1 MPVTFN
7 EKVIAYLT
15 LLSGLA
21 ISAVAVYYS
30 VVGLTAI
37 FAAAAMPIIIMG
49 TTLEV
54 SKLIATIW
62 LKQNWSIAP
71 PLIKL
76 YLMTAI
82 FVLMVITSM
91 GIFGFLSKAHLDQ
104 SVPSGD
110 VTAQITL
117 IDERINVQR
126 ENINVA
132 RKALAQLDATV
143 DQTIARSTNERG
155 ATNAANLRRSQIKER
170 SQLQD
175 DITTAQAEIKRL
187 SEEKIPIASTL
198 RKVEAEVGPVKYI
211 AGFFYGQTD
220 QAILEKAVTWVI
232 ITLIIVFDPLAV
244 ILLLASQTSFQ
255 NFRERSISH
264 VTPEKKS
271 AYDDSIQTPQY
282 PKDNG
287 PLTENQ
293 INQIKKIQP
302 ETTSTNVKEALF
314 VQNEEQ
320 TKSNLWTVTTTS
332 NITEEEYIMKAK
344 KKLKDQNER

>member
-37 FAAAAMPIIIMG
+37 FAAAAIPIIIMG
-49 TTLEV
+49 ATLEV
-54 SKLIATIW
+54 SKLIATVW
-62 LKQNWSIAP
+62 LKQNWNIAP

-76 YLMTAI
+76 YLMAAI

-104 SVPSGD
+104 SVPTGD
-110 VTAQITL
+110 VAAKLTL
-117 IDERINVQR
+117 IDERIKLQR
-126 ENINVA
+126 ENIDVS

-155 ATNAANLRRSQIKER
+155 ATNAANLRRSQVKER

-175 DITTAQAEIKRL
+175 DIAKAQEEIRRL
-187 SEEKIPIASTL
+187 NEEKIPIASAL

-211 AGFFYGQTD
+211 ANFFYGETE
-220 QAILEKAVTWVI
+220 QAVLEKAVTWVI
-232 ITLIIVFDPLAV
+232 ITLIVVFDPLAV
-244 ILLLASQTSFQ
+244 VLLLASQTSFQ
-255 NFRERSISH
+255 NFRIRKLEI
-264 VTPEKKS
+264 KKDEQE
-271 AYDDSIQTPQY
+271 YKIVIDTTPQY
-282 PKDNG
+282 PKDDG
-287 PLTENQ
+287 PLTESQ
-293 INQIKKIQP
+293 IDQIKETTPKP
-302 ETTSTNVKEALF
+302 KNTTSTSEALF

-344 KKLKDQNER
+344 KNLKDKNDR

>member
-37 FAAAAMPIIIMG
+37 FAAAAIPIIIMG
-49 TTLEV
+49 ATLEV
-54 SKLIATIW
+54 SKLIATVW
-62 LKQNWSIAP
+62 LKQNWNIAP

-76 YLMTAI
+76 YLMAAI

-104 SVPSGD
+104 SVPTGD
-110 VTAQITL
+110 VAAKLAL
-117 IDERINVQR
+117 IDERIKLQR
-126 ENINVA
+126 ENIDVA
-132 RKALAQLDATV
+132 RKALAQLNATV

-155 ATNAANLRRSQIKER
+155 ATNAANLRRSQVKER

-175 DITTAQAEIKRL
+175 DIAKAQEEIRRL
-187 SEEKIPIASTL
+187 NEEKIPIASAL

-211 AGFFYGQTD
+211 ANFFYGDTE
-220 QAILEKAVTWVI
+220 QAVLEKAVTWVI
-232 ITLIIVFDPLAV
+232 ITLIVVFDPLAV
-244 ILLLASQTSFQ
+244 VLLLASQTSFQ
-255 NFRERSISH
+255 NFRERAIAQKIEQ
-264 VTPEKKS
+264 TIQ
-271 AYDDSIQTPQY
+271 DSPPQY
-282 PKDNG
+282 PKDDG
-287 PLTENQ
+287 ALTDNQ
-293 INQIKKIQP
+293 IQQIKTTQP
-302 ETTSTNVKEALF
+302 EITNTSTTDALF

-320 TKSNLWTVTTTS
+320 TKSNLWTTTTTS

-344 KKLKDQNER
+344 KNLKDKNDR

>member
-37 FAAAAMPIIIMG
+37 FAAAAIPIIIMG
-49 TTLEV
+49 ATLEV
-54 SKLIATIW
+54 SKLIATVW
-62 LKQNWSIAP
+62 LKQNWNIAP

-76 YLMTAI
+76 YLMAAI

-104 SVPSGD
+104 SVPTGD
-110 VTAQITL
+110 VAAKLAL
-117 IDERINVQR
+117 IDERIKLQR
-126 ENINVA
+126 ENIDVA

-155 ATNAANLRRSQIKER
+155 ATNAANLRRSQVKER

-175 DITTAQAEIKRL
+175 DIAKAQEEIRRL
-187 SEEKIPIASTL
+187 NEEKIPIASAL

-211 AGFFYGQTD
+211 ANFFYGDTE
-220 QAILEKAVTWVI
+220 QAVLEKAVTWVI
-232 ITLIIVFDPLAV
+232 ITLIVVFDPLAV
-244 ILLLASQTSFQ
+244 VLLLASQTSFQ
-255 NFRERSISH
+255 NFRERAI
-264 VTPEKKS
+264 TQNINEQKTTQ
-271 AYDDSIQTPQY
+271 DDSTIQPKY
-282 PKDNG
+282 PKDDG
-287 PLTENQ
+287 ALTEKQ
-293 INQIKKIQP
+293 ISQIKQLQP